1 MAHHAKRFIE
11 IQPTPLE
18 ALNQMNEEYGM
29 STNSKNLS
37 INMKA
42 AIALL
47 YVFTAAIIAAF
58 ITTIISVPANV
69 QILAVGFIT
78 PLVVLSS
85 VFIFYCRK
93 GKAWSFAGA
102 TILGAIGVLLRV
114 IISTQPNLEVGGG
127 LPVGVT
133 ALYIVLGALISLKSY
148 ESWLEL
154 KAEI

>member
-1 MAHHAKRFIE
+1 MLTQEH
-11 IQPTPLE
+11 
-18 ALNQMNEEYGM
+18 GM

-37 INMKA
+37 TNMKA

-47 YVFTAAIIAAF
+47 YVFTAAIVAAF
-58 ITTIISVPANV
+58 ITTVINVPANV

-78 PLVVLSS
+78 PLVVLSL

-93 GKAWSFAGA
+93 GNAWSFAGA

-127 LPVGVT
+127 LPVDVT
-133 ALYIVLGALISLKSY
+133 ALYTVLGGLVSLKSY

-154 KAEI
+154 KADI

>member
-1 MAHHAKRFIE
+1 
-11 IQPTPLE
+11 
-18 ALNQMNEEYGM
+18 MNEEYGM

-37 INMKA
+37 TNNKA

-78 PLVVLSS
+78 PLVVLSV

-133 ALYIVLGALISLKSY
+133 ALYIVLGALVSLKSY

>member
-1 MAHHAKRFIE
+1 
-11 IQPTPLE
+11 
-18 ALNQMNEEYGM
+18 MNEEYGM

-37 INMKA
+37 TNNKA

-78 PLVVLSS
+78 PLVVLSL
-85 VFIFYCRK
+85 VFVFYCRK

>member
-1 MAHHAKRFIE
+1 
-11 IQPTPLE
+11 
-18 ALNQMNEEYGM
+18 M

-78 PLVVLSS
+78 PLVVLSF

-127 LPVGVT
+127 LPIGIT
-133 ALYIVLGALISLKSY
+133 AFYIVLGALVSLKSY

-154 KAEI
+154 KADI

>member
-1 MAHHAKRFIE
+1 
-11 IQPTPLE
+11 
-18 ALNQMNEEYGM
+18 MNEEYGM

-37 INMKA
+37 TNNKA

-78 PLVVLSS
+78 PLVVLSV

-127 LPVGVT
+127 LPVSVT
-133 ALYIVLGALISLKSY
+133 ALYIVLGALVSLKSY

>member
-1 MAHHAKRFIE
+1 
-11 IQPTPLE
+11 
-18 ALNQMNEEYGM
+18 MNEETLM

-37 INMKA
+37 TNMNA

-78 PLVVLSS
+78 PLVVLSL

-114 IISTQPNLEVGGG
+114 IISTQPDLEVGSG

-133 ALYIVLGALISLKSY
+133 ALYIVLGALVSLKSY

-154 KAEI
+154 KAGI

>member
-1 MAHHAKRFIE
+1 
-11 IQPTPLE
+11 
-18 ALNQMNEEYGM
+18 M
-29 STNSKNLS
+29 STISKALS
-37 INMKA
+37 TNMKA

-47 YVFTAAIIAAF
+47 YLFTVAIIAAF

-78 PLVVLSS
+78 PLVVLSL

-93 GKAWSFAGA
+93 RKCWSFAGA

-133 ALYIVLGALISLKSY
+133 ALYIVLGALVSLKSY

-154 KAEI
+154 KADI

>member
-1 MAHHAKRFIE
+1 MAACQTIYRNSANSSK
-11 IQPTPLE
+11 

-37 INMKA
+37 TNMKA

-78 PLVVLSS
+78 PLVVLSL

-133 ALYIVLGALISLKSY
+133 ALYIVLGALSHS
-148 ESWLEL
+148 
-154 KAEI
+154 KAMNHG

>member
-1 MAHHAKRFIE
+1 
-11 IQPTPLE
+11 
-18 ALNQMNEEYGM
+18 MNEEYGM

-37 INMKA
+37 TNNKA

-78 PLVVLSS
+78 PLVVLSL

-133 ALYIVLGALISLKSY
+133 ALYIVLGALVSLKSY